1 MLFGGYFCLLGL
13 GVAWECVHNLIHR
26 AHAVALIVGSALVSA
41 LMRVSIAGRIM
52 LEVLINGWVKYL

>member
-1 MLFGGYFCLLGL
+1 M
-13 GVAWECVHNLIHR
+13 ARECVHNLIHR